1 MKKLL
6 FLFLFILTFQ
16 PLYAVEFTNG
26 DFKANVFG
34 EIYADGFYYGESGSP
49 FTHSFE
55 ARAFTGT
62 SNIGVTMSYK
72 NVSGTFEAGLADPV
86 RRFFLTYNFG
96 GNEDH
101 YLLVGKDAIIAAYT
115 VGQVSNDIG
124 GLSDFG
130 AITDATRR
138 YQIRYGIKGFEL
150 AVIIPSLGGVWSPDY
165 SDDTGYKL
173 GIDKDGN
180 KTSYQ
185 PFMVIPRLE
194 LAYTYANDSL
204 EFKVFG
210 SYGAYLYED
219 SNNIAKDKVFHSY
232 HIGIG
237 GQANFGNSFLQ
248 YTAWYGN
255 NIDLTDGLTTAKS
268 RAVGVSNGKISMF
281 LTDADGNITS
291 TQAENIQAAGVAIGI
306 GHTFN
311 DKITPQA
318 GVGYLVN
325 FGDGYNKIDDR
336 LGVYLN
342 CIIKINDWFSVIPEI
357 AYMDYMQDSFGSKE
371 GYSIIAGAVALLS
384 F

>member
-1 MKKLL
+1 MKRLI
-6 FLFLFILTFQ
+6 FLFLFMIIFK
-16 PLYAVEFTNG
+16 PLYAVEFSSG

-34 EIYADGFYYGESGSP
+34 AIYADGFYYGNSGSP
-49 FTHSFE
+49 FSHSFE
-55 ARAFTGT
+55 QRAFTGT
-62 SNIGVTMSYK
+62 SNIGVTMSYQ

-96 GNEDH
+96 GSEDH
-101 YLLVGKDAIIAAYT
+101 YILVGKDGIIAAYT
-115 VGQVSNDIG
+115 LGQVSNDIG

-165 SDDTGYKL
+165 SDDAGYKL
-173 GIDKDGN
+173 G
-180 KTSYQ
+180 TSTYQ

-219 SNNIAKDKVFHSY
+219 INNVAKDKVFHTY
-232 HIGIG
+232 HIGVG

-255 NIDLTDGLTTAKS
+255 NIDLTSGLTTAKN
-268 RAVGVSNGKISMF
+268 RFVGLDSAGNISMF
-281 LTDADGNITS
+281 LDDGVTK
-291 TQAENIQAAGVAIGI
+291 AENIQAAGVAVGI

-311 DKITPQA
+311 DMVTPQA
-318 GVGYLVN
+318 GVGYTLS

-342 CIIKINDWFSVIPEI
+342 CIVKINDWFSIIPEV
-357 AYMDYMQDSFGSKE
+357 AYMDYMQDSFGNKE